1 MVGIVSSGIGSG
13 LDVNGLV
20 TQLVA
25 AEGQPAQQR
34 LLVRESEF
42 QASLSAFG
50 SFRSAL
56 ESLKSAAEQLANG
69 ESTAARKISSSNEDA
84 VDVQADPSAVPA
96 NYSVSIA
103 NLATN
108 ERLTSGAFTDAT
120 STVGSGSLVIEVG
133 GEGFAVS
140 IDDDNN
146 SLEGI
151 RAAIN
156 DAANNTGVQATIIN
170 ADGGSYLV
178 LVGDETGLE
187 NTITVTQS
195 GGDGGLSALVYD
207 PDNAITNLTQTQ
219 AADDARAEVNGFVV
233 SSATNTF
240 DDVIDGVS
248 FTAVEPTGVETFDIS
263 VTNNTGQVSAALGI
277 FVNAYNDFIDT
288 ADQLSAFDPETKVAG
303 ALQGDSLL
311 RNATAQ
317 LRRELSNNTASA
329 QSSVD
334 TLTEIGIALD
344 EDGKLQIDN
353 DLLQPIL
360 DDNFR
365 AISDVFGADDGY
377 VSRITSVIET
387 FTRDDGLLQTR
398 TDGIQ
403 SSIDAL
409 SDQNEALVARLESLE
424 ARLFRQFNGL
434 DSLLAQ
440 LNSTS
445 SFLSAQLANLPTPGA
460 NRS

>member
-1 MVGIVSSGIGSG
+1 
-13 LDVNGLV
+13 
-20 TQLVA
+20 T
-25 AEGQPAQQR
+25 
-34 LLVRESEF
+34 
-42 QASLSAFG
+42 
-50 SFRSAL
+50 
-56 ESLKSAAEQLANG
+56 
-69 ESTAARKISSSNEDA
+69 
-84 VDVQADPSAVPA
+84 
-96 NYSVSIA
+96 
-103 NLATN
+103 
-108 ERLTSGAFTDAT
+108 
-120 STVGSGSLVIEVG
+120 GSLVLSVG

-140 IDDDNN
+140 IDEENN
-146 SLEGI
+146 TLEGI

-156 DAANNTGVQATIIN
+156 DAPNNTGVQATIIN

-178 LVGDETGLE
+178 LVGDETGAE

-207 PDNAITNLTQTQ
+207 PDNAITNLTRTQ

-240 DDVIDGVS
+240 DDVIDSVS
-248 FTAVEPTGVETFDIS
+248 FTAVEETGSDAFEITVS
-263 VTNNTGQVSAALGI
+263 NNTGQVSAALGI

-311 RNATAQ
+311 RNATSL
-317 LRRELSNNTASA
+317 LRRELSNNTESA

-353 DLLQPIL
+353 ELLQPVL

-365 AISDVFGADDGY
+365 AISDLFGAEDGY

-387 FTRDDGLLQTR
+387 FTREDGLLQTR

-409 SDQNEALVARLESLE
+409 SDQSESLAARLESLE
-424 ARLFRQFNGL
+424 TRLFRQFNGL

-460 NRS
+460 NR